1 MADRRR
7 ANRAFRTKERGVWI
21 ATIAIVVIGL
31 GAVAYLLGSAERRQV
46 RAAGDVVIGGSLNSV
61 TILLGEPAA
70 TCPAGASLDHLRPSF
85 PMGWAPAA
93 TEEALR
99 RMEAE
104 TAQRLV
110 YSVGQDDEAGC
121 AMPGGATEIG
131 VGRDGR
137 VLWYVANTG
146 ATRIELAPRYAPAP
160 ADVTDSAR

>member
-1 MADRRR
+1 M
-7 ANRAFRTKERGVWI
+7 WI
-21 ATIAIVVIGL
+21 ATIAVVLGGLVVIAL
-31 GAVAYLLGSAERRQV
+31 MLGSRERQ
-46 RAAGDVVIGGSLNSV
+46 RARTVGDVAIGGSANSV
-61 TILLGEPAA
+61 KGLLGEPAV

-93 TEEALR
+93 TEEALQ

-110 YSVGQDDEAGC
+110 YPVDEGGAGGC
-121 AMPGGATEIG
+121 SMPGGATEIG

-146 ATRIELAPRYAPAP
+146 ATRLELSPRYAPAP
-160 ADVTDSAR
+160 ADAADAAGG